1 MNQEIFDLE
10 REEIQHKIKKAANWF
25 YWIAALSI
33 INSILNFDTPS
44 NIGFRGGLGV
54 CLLVDAAIMDI
65 YGSYNYYA
73 TIINV
78 IISLVIAFIGYQ
90 ARKANKT
97 AFIIGL
103 NFYALD
109 AILFFYFNLWMS
121 FAFHILFLYLIYK
134 GIPAINELKELELD
148 SNLNVQ
154 DIQADNEIQQN

>member
-1 MNQEIFDLE
+1 MNQELFDLE
-10 REEIQHKIKKAANWF
+10 KEEIQHKIKKAANWF
-25 YWIAALSI
+25 YWIAFLSI

-44 NIGFRGGLGV
+44 NIGFRAGLGISQI
-54 CLLVDAAIMDI
+54 VDGVIMEI
-65 YGSYNYYA
+65 FGSYNYYA

-109 AILFFYFNLWMS
+109 GILFFYFNLWMS
-121 FAFHILFLYLIYK
+121 FAIHIFFLFLIYQ
-134 GIPAINELKELELD
+134 GIPAINELNELELN
-148 SNLNVQ
+148 SNSNIP
-154 DIQADNEIQQN
+154 DIQTDK